1 MKFCISGEVLCFVLL
16 IIAKH
21 SYKSHQNNF
30 DSSETI
36 RGSYAE

>member
-1 MKFCISGEVLCFVLL
+1 MKFCISGEVLCFVP